1 MTSTKEHIKV
11 LSTLSLAASDTR
23 EDTLTSILINT
34 VFQAEKIK
42 RPDLIAGIQELY
54 GFEPYKDE
62 VIQLFEKLVDDDRI
76 TKDSNEEFA
85 LSESE
90 VKRFQEA
97 DLLLKD
103 KEKSR
108 FNNFKS
114 FLDEIDANVETSQAK
129 LIWATFVEYL
139 YNNFYEF
146 GEDAL
151 KRFHPHIRKQNI
163 ENNDL
168 DFFQAAYQ
176 KLKDEQLCKLFKQTV
191 EKFSDYASSDDVDFL
206 NDLAQ
211 KTLCFASLGIDP
223 KLASNS
229 LENSLVDWTLYLDTN
244 VLYSLLNLHS
254 HPENEACKALIHLIK
269 DNKKHIKIVLRYS
282 ELTKKELNAKKDDFQ
297 LLDDTLTDSGI
308 KALLKSE
315 NLDDFSRQFYGNLLA
330 SRDSTLHPSK
340 VIELSPNTLL
350 RDEIDISRNQKRV
363 EKIGDAYLN
372 IRIQDYRKFIDDK
385 NALRLQYNK
394 EKNATLRTYFR
405 SDKQIVHDITL
416 REIILDQR
424 NANIANG
431 TIATLNS
438 VKYFGITLDSL
449 LLDYDSK
456 DVKDYNDSRSFPV
469 FFRPSFLLNQLVR
482 VLPIKTDD
490 YKKAFLK
497 AVTSK
502 GFNKDVQKSY
512 DILKIVNYLK
522 SQGID
527 DEQIIY
533 NLISEELFLEKYR
546 KNKNNP
552 DFNQGEFIESELN
565 REFKKKE
572 EELQKTKEALLA
584 KERETT
590 LKTQQTESLSTK
602 KGNLETELELY
613 KKSLKKLQ
621 NEIKKLENR
630 PVIATRQPAIN
641 FEVGTE
647 KAEVKKLRDKLIKQ
661 VQSEIADYKEGRLAI
676 WQKRVWWNLLW
687 AIPLTVAAVWIIFF
701 PSIIPM
707 TTVDTVT
714 IRFLMSSIVFLLDGL
729 FLMLIKMRYW
739 DEGNKQKKLENIK
752 APDKLNT
759 KLSEVSEE

>member
-1 MTSTKEHIKV
+1 MISTKEHIKV

-34 VFQAEKIK
+34 VFQAERIK
-42 RPDLIAGIQELY
+42 KADITAGIQELY

-62 VIQLFEKLVDDDRI
+62 VLQLFETLVDNDRI
-76 TKDSNEEFA
+76 AKDTNDEFK

-90 VKRFQEA
+90 LKRFQEA
-97 DLLLKD
+97 DLLLRD

-108 FNNFKS
+108 FNNFKD
-114 FLDEIDANVETSQAK
+114 FLNEIDPAIETSQAK
-129 LIWATFVEYL
+129 LIWVTFVEYL

-168 DFFQAAYQ
+168 DFFQVAYL
-176 KLKDEQLCKLFKQTV
+176 KLKDEKLSKLFKQTV
-191 EKFSDYASSDDVDFL
+191 EKFSDYASSDDIDFL

-211 KTLCFASLGIDP
+211 KTMCFASLGIDP
-223 KLASNS
+223 KLASNNIG
-229 LENSLVDWTLYLDTN
+229 NSLIDWILYLDTN
-244 VLYSLLNLHS
+244 VLYSLLNLHA

-269 DNKKHIKIVLRYS
+269 DNKEHIKITLRYS

-297 LLDDTLTDSGI
+297 LLDDTLTNSSI
-308 KALLKSE
+308 KALLKSDD
-315 NLDDFSRQFYGNLLA
+315 LDDFSRQFYGNLLA

-340 VIELSPNTLL
+340 VIELSQNTLL

-363 EKIGDAYLN
+363 EKIGEAYLN
-372 IRIQDYRKFIDDK
+372 TRIQDYKKFIDDK
-385 NALRLQYNK
+385 NAIRLQYNK
-394 EKNATLRTYFR
+394 QKNATLRMYFK

-416 REIILDQR
+416 REIIIDQR
-424 NANIANG
+424 NANITNG
-431 TIATLNS
+431 AVVTLNS
-438 VKYFGITLDSL
+438 VKYFGVTLDSL
-449 LLDYDSK
+449 LLDYDGK
-456 DVKDYNDSRSFPV
+456 EVKDYNDSHSFPV
-469 FFRPSFLLNQLVR
+469 FFRPSFLLNQLVK

-527 DEQIIY
+527 NEQIIY
-533 NLISEELFLEKYR
+533 NLISEDLFLEKYR
-546 KNKNNP
+546 KNRNNP

-572 EELQKTKEALLA
+572 EELQKTKEALSE
-584 KERETT
+584 KEKETN
-590 LKTQQTESLSTK
+590 LKTQQTESLSEK
-602 KGNLETELELY
+602 KSNLETELDLY

-621 NEIKKLENR
+621 IEITKLEKR
-630 PVIATRQPAIN
+630 PVWPVSQPPLN
-641 FEVGTE
+641 FEAGAE
-647 KAEVKKLRDKLIKQ
+647 KAEVKKLRDKLIEQ
-661 VQSEIADYKEGRLAI
+661 VQGEITGYKENRLMI

-687 AIPLTVAAVWIIFF
+687 VLPLTVRVRSHKPAIQAIEW
-701 PSIIPM
+701 
-707 TTVDTVT
+707 
-714 IRFLMSSIVFLLDGL
+714 
-729 FLMLIKMRYW
+729 
-739 DEGNKQKKLENIK
+739 NKV
-752 APDKLNT
+752 AHG
-759 KLSEVSEE
+759 S

>member
-1 MTSTKEHIKV
+1 MLTVSNKGRMTSTKEHIKV

-42 RPDLIAGIQELY
+42 RADLIAGIQELY

-223 KLASNS
+223 KLASIS

-363 EKIGDAYLN
+363 EKIGDAYL
-372 IRIQDYRKFIDDK
+372 REP
-385 NALRLQYNK
+385 L
-394 EKNATLRTYFR
+394 
-405 SDKQIVHDITL
+405 ITL
-416 REIILDQR
+416 
-424 NANIANG
+424 
-431 TIATLNS
+431 
-438 VKYFGITLDSL
+438 
-449 LLDYDSK
+449 
-456 DVKDYNDSRSFPV
+456 
-469 FFRPSFLLNQLVR
+469 
-482 VLPIKTDD
+482 
-490 YKKAFLK
+490 FLK
-497 AVTSK
+497 
-502 GFNKDVQKSY
+502 
-512 DILKIVNYLK
+512 I
-522 SQGID
+522 
-527 DEQIIY
+527 
-533 NLISEELFLEKYR
+533 NL
-546 KNKNNP
+546 
-552 DFNQGEFIESELN
+552 
-565 REFKKKE
+565 
-572 EELQKTKEALLA
+572 
-584 KERETT
+584 
-590 LKTQQTESLSTK
+590 
-602 KGNLETELELY
+602 
-613 KKSLKKLQ
+613 
-621 NEIKKLENR
+621 
-630 PVIATRQPAIN
+630 AIN
-641 FEVGTE
+641 LFGQDISS
-647 KAEVKKLRDKLIKQ
+647 KK
-661 VQSEIADYKEGRLAI
+661 
-676 WQKRVWWNLLW
+676 N
-687 AIPLTVAAVWIIFF
+687 
-701 PSIIPM
+701 
-707 TTVDTVT
+707 
-714 IRFLMSSIVFLLDGL
+714 
-729 FLMLIKMRYW
+729 
-739 DEGNKQKKLENIK
+739 
-752 APDKLNT
+752 
-759 KLSEVSEE
+759 

>member
-1 MTSTKEHIKV
+1 MISTKEHIKV

-34 VFQAEKIK
+34 VYQSERIK
-42 RPDLIAGIQELY
+42 KTELTAGIQELY

-62 VIQLFEKLVDDDRI
+62 VLQLFDKLIDDDRI
-76 TKDSNEEFA
+76 TKETNDEYV
-85 LSESE
+85 LSEAE
-90 VKRFQEA
+90 LKRFQEA

-108 FNNFKS
+108 FNNFKD
-114 FLDEIDANVETSQAK
+114 FINEIDSTVETSQAK

-151 KRFHPHIRKQNI
+151 KRFHPHIQKQTS

-168 DFFQAAYQ
+168 DFFQVAYL
-176 KLKDEQLCKLFKQTV
+176 KLKDEKLCKLFKQTV
-191 EKFSDYASSDDVDFL
+191 ERFSDYASSDDIDFL

-211 KTLCFASLGIDP
+211 KTLCFASLGVDP
-223 KLASNS
+223 KLASNN
-229 LENSLVDWTLYLDTN
+229 LGNSLDWVLYLDTN
-244 VLYSLLNLHS
+244 VLYSLLNLHA

-269 DNKKHIKIVLRYS
+269 ENKKHIKITLRYS

-297 LLDDTLTDSGI
+297 ILDDTLTDSSI

-315 NLDDFSRQFYGNLLA
+315 NLDDFSRQFYDNLLA

-350 RDEIDISRNQKRV
+350 RDDIDISRNQKRV

-372 IRIQDYRKFIDDK
+372 TRIQDYRKFIDDK
-385 NALRLQYNK
+385 NAVRVEYNK
-394 EKNATLRTYFR
+394 QKNAALRMHFR

-416 REIILDQR
+416 REIIIDQR
-424 NANIANG
+424 NANITNG
-431 TIATLNS
+431 TVATLNS
-438 VKYFGITLDSL
+438 VKFFGVTLDSL
-449 LLDYDSK
+449 LLDYDDK
-456 DVKDYNDSRSFPV
+456 EVKDYNDGRSFPV
-469 FFRPSFLLNQLVR
+469 FFRPSFLLNQLVK

-527 DEQIIY
+527 DEKIIY

-572 EELQKTKEALLA
+572 EELQKTKQALSE
-584 KERETT
+584 KEKETT
-590 LKTQQTESLSTK
+590 LKTQQTESLSEK
-602 KGNLETELELY
+602 KTSLETELDLY
-613 KKSLKKLQ
+613 KKSIKKLQ
-621 NEIKKLENR
+621 NEIKRLEKR
-630 PVIATRQPAIN
+630 PVIATGQPPIN
-641 FEVGTE
+641 FEAGTE
-647 KAEVKKLRDKLIKQ
+647 KAEVNKLRNKLIEQ
-661 VQSEIADYKEGRLAI
+661 VQGEIIDYKEGRLSI

-687 AIPLTVAAVWIIFF
+687 VIPLSAASIWIILF
-701 PSIIPM
+701 PSIISS
-707 TTVDTVT
+707 TTMDALSV
-714 IRFLMSSIVFLLDGL
+714 RFLVSVVMLLLDGI

-752 APDKLNT
+752 VPDKLKR
-759 KLSEVSEE
+759 KLKDISEE